1 MKVKIAYTVDLDE
14 IPQKIQDFLKQS
26 EEILY
31 SKEIKDNFKK
41 AKIALDEGNFQGGLE
56 SMELVRNKLIETD
69 IRLEDCTR
77 VLVDYQSTI
86 TQMNHKKYSEEVP
99 VNDEEQ

>member
-26 EEILY
+26 EELLF
-31 SKEIKDNFKK
+31 SKEMKDGFKS
-41 AKIALDEGNFQGGLE
+41 AMSAFGEGNLQVGLDT
-56 SMELVRNKLIETD
+56 MEAIRNKLIEAD

-77 VLVDYQSTI
+77 VLVDYQQAVSQI
-86 TQMNHKKYSEEVP
+86 NAEKYKEQEGASNEER
-99 VNDEEQ
+99 